1 MKAWNWKFLTAAS
14 SAGSVRSLYSFQCC
28 FTSTETTGTVRNGET
43 GTATSTSHS
52 SWSLI
57 DSTALAWSYY
67 RKKRGCLEFGGVSRV
82 TCDRLSHQSQL
93 DGVESPLGGVESWD
107 RLNCHWLVVSSHVEP
122 SLAVT
127 DWWCRVTW
135 DRLSLTSQCRRHHKL
150 LQPVQWHWTEH
161 QQRQAQ
167 TTNCSSYP
175 SPQTDPAYIAYLYI
189 NFRIHAQQ
197 ATLKRWMLCF
207 ALGNVSFGSVKV
219 QGQGP
224 ERTGRGTSP
233 DNLFFFF

>member
-14 SAGSVRSLYSFQCC
+14 SAGSVRSLYSF
-28 FTSTETTGTVRNGET
+28 SSSVLLYVHRDPRDGET

-52 SWSLI
+52 PWSLI

-93 DGVESPLGGVESWD
+93 DGVESSLGDVESWD
-107 RLNCHWLVVSSHVEP
+107 RLNCHWLVVSSHVGP

-127 DWWCRVTW
+127 DWWCGVTW

-150 LQPVQWHWTEH
+150 LQPVQWHWT
-161 QQRQAQ
+161 
-167 TTNCSSYP
+167 SSVRLRP
-175 SPQTDPAYIAYLYI
+175 RIAAHTPVHKL
-189 NFRIHAQQ
+189 
-197 ATLKRWMLCF
+197 TL
-207 ALGNVSFGSVKV
+207 
-219 QGQGP
+219 P
-224 ERTGRGTSP
+224 T
-233 DNLFFFF
+233 